1 MPAPS
6 LVYTDPEFS
15 GVMMLDVKEGPI
27 FFSKTFIRAKCVLF
41 FFISGNIYWFLVL
54 VVFFYNNRKEF

>member
-27 FFSKTFIRAKCVLF
+27 FFSKTFIQAKCVLF
-41 FFISGNIYWFLVL
+41 FFISGKIFT
-54 VVFFYNNRKEF
+54 VF

>member
-15 GVMMLDVKEGPI
+15 GVMLLDVKEGPI
-27 FFSKTFIRAKCVLF
+27 FLTKIFIRAKYVLF
-41 FFISGNIYWFLVL
+41 FFISGKMFT
-54 VVFFYNNRKEF
+54 VF